1 MTSEQLSRVSL
12 SILSTCIS
20 LPPPNPLA
28 RLFLITRSSTWSRI
42 LMTGGIPFIQHTE
55 KRCPA
60 LSTTLCPTHRGQSR
74 EYGCLLHRRKRK
86 IWGFHQYVFSSSPC
100 TRLIPAQYT
109 SPTTGG
115 NLVTPTGEIVG
126 KHDGMWYYTIGQGA
140 KVSGMGMKMF
150 VAKKGVGVDGK
161 DILVVPGS

>member
-1 MTSEQLSRVSL
+1 MGVCFIGERGRFGDFISTSSFHLHPFSHRVPLSHVHAERRIELMTS
-12 SILSTCIS
+12 SI
-20 LPPPNPLA
+20 
-28 RLFLITRSSTWSRI
+28 
-42 LMTGGIPFIQHTE
+42 
-55 KRCPA
+55 
-60 LSTTLCPTHRGQSR
+60 
-74 EYGCLLHRRKRK
+74 
-86 IWGFHQYVFSSSPC
+86 
-100 TRLIPAQYT
+100 

-115 NLVTPTGEIVG
+115 NLVTPSGEIVG